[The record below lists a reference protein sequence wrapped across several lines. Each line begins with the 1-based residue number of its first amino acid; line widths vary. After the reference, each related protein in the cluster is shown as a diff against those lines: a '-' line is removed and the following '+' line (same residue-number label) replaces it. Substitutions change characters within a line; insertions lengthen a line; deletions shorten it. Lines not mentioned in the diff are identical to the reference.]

1 MDAAPRI
8 QLVGRRCVCRNARF
22 DVFLDEIVDGL
33 QRRVPDYLSVVPV
46 RSNSDGVTGVAI
58 LPVVAGRFGLMRVF
72 RHPQG
77 ATGWEIPKGFIETD
91 ETVAA
96 AAARELREES
106 GLGATAECLVDLGH
120 VAPAPGVIKARI
132 KLFAAIDPTPVAAAA
147 DDDLAHGPLE
157 FFTAEEAFGMAHDSA
172 IQDPCTLVAIY
183 RFRQSTRP
191 MSTTVGR

>member
-8 QLVGRRCVCRNARF
+8 QLVGRRRVCRNARF

-58 LPVVAGRFGLMRVF
+58 MPVAAGRFGLMRVF

-77 ATGWEIPKGFIETD
+77 VTCWEIPKGFIETD

-106 GLGATAECLVDLGH
+106 GLGVAADSLVDLGH
-120 VAPAPGVIKARI
+120 IAPAPGVIKARI
-132 KLFAAIDPTPVAAAA
+132 KLFAAIDPTPVAAVD

-157 FFTAEEAFGMAHDSA
+157 YFTAEDALGMARDGA
-172 IQDPCTLVAIY
+172 IEDPCTLVAIY
-183 RFRQSTRP
+183 RFRQPTSA
-191 MSTTVGR
+191 MSTAVGR